1 MLSRSAA
8 ISRSF
13 FASTRQTGP
22 SSISRSRLAIA
33 SRGLKTS
40 LALREPSQPPEQD
53 PTKISSGEFAGT
65 DDSIRIRYPGHGFLR
80 EERPEG
86 DAGSHYSRTLSS
98 FSLEGKV
105 CVITGG
111 ARGLGYTI
119 AQGFME
125 SGAEVALV
133 DLNGTAAQESA
144 EELRQWFANHD
155 VEASQRHSST
165 SGWGC
170 DVSSEDSVKQTFK
183 DIIAKHGK
191 IDCLVTSA
199 GFVENFAA
207 QDYPIERVRKLNS
220 VNIDGTFM
228 CAQAVAR
235 HLMDTKR
242 RGSMIFIGSMSGNIV
257 NIPQPQARK

>member
-1 MLSRSAA
+1 MLARTSIARSILPRTTARLSA
-8 ISRSF
+8 QSILSARS
-13 FASTRQTGP
+13 TIRQFT
-22 SSISRSRLAIA
+22 SSPVA
-33 SRGLKTS
+33 
-40 LALREPSQPPEQD
+40 REPSEPTETD

-65 DDSIRIRYPGHGFLR
+65 DDSIQIKYPGHGFLR
-80 EERPEG
+80 EDAPEG
-86 DAGSHYSRTLSS
+86 DTGSHYSRTLST

-111 ARGLGYTI
+111 ARGLGYTM

-133 DLNGTAAQESA
+133 DLNGSAAQESA
-144 EELRQWFANHD
+144 DELRNWFAQHD
-155 VEASQRHSST
+155 EEASRRKTFT

-170 DVSSEDSVKQTFK
+170 DVSNEDSVKQTFK

-199 GFVENFAA
+199 GFVENYAA
-207 QDYPIERVRKLNS
+207 QDYPIDRVRKLNS
-220 VNIDGTFM
+220 VNIDGTLM

-235 HLMDTKR
+235 HLMETKR

-257 NIPQPQARK
+257 NVPQPQARMS